1 VSRDRQVGVR
11 PAQRTEEDAVFR
23 TISMRLIPLLI
34 TVFILAWLD
43 RVNIGFAKLHMLSD
57 LGFSEAVY
65 GLGAGVFFI
74 GYFLF
79 EVPSNLLMARI
90 GARRTLGRIALLW
103 GVVSTLMFCVR
114 SETSFYV
121 LRFVLGAC
129 EAGFFP
135 GVILYLTYWFP
146 TRRRARANGLF
157 MSSFALAGVIG
168 GPLAGAIMSGM
179 SGVGGLADWQWLF
192 IIEGLPSVAMGLF
205 VLLRL
210 PDGPADAAWLDEDA
224 RRIVMRALEA
234 EHDQHDAH
242 HSFGSAMK
250 SARVWLCTLVFFC
263 LVAGN
268 ATLAFWVPSV
278 IKALGVKS
286 VFDIGLLSALPF
298 LAGTIAMIGNAAH
311 SDARQERRLHCGIPA
326 IVAGAGLA
334 GTGYFIDHGALSF
347 IALMIA
353 AAGVLA
359 AMPVFWSIPAAFLR
373 GKASAGGI
381 AVINCFANL
390 AGFVA
395 PWVIGLLTTRT
406 GKLSSGL
413 FFAAALE
420 GLAALLVL
428 FVVGAGRQR
437 GSIDETPRIEAAS

>member
-1 VSRDRQVGVR
+1 VNEAPNAGVGQ
-11 PAQRTEEDAVFR
+11 PQRTEEDAVYR
-23 TISMRLIPLLI
+23 TISLRLIPLLI
-34 TVFILAWLD
+34 AVFILAWLD

-79 EVPSNLLMARI
+79 EVPSNLLMAKI

-103 GVVSTLMFCVR
+103 GIVSTLMFCVR
-114 SETSFYV
+114 SETSFYA

-146 TRRRARANGLF
+146 TQRRARANGLF

-168 GPLAGAIMSGM
+168 GPLAGAIMTRM
-179 SGVGGLADWQWLF
+179 SGVGGLTDWQWLF
-192 IIEGLPSVAMGLF
+192 IIEGLPSVAMGLY
-205 VLLRL
+205 VLFRL
-210 PDGPADAAWLDEDA
+210 PDGPADAAWLNDYA
-224 RRIVMRALEA
+224 KRIVARALEA
-234 EHDQHDAH
+234 ERKQPDAH
-242 HSFGSAMK
+242 HSFKSAMQ
-250 SARVWLCTLVFFC
+250 STRVWLCTLVFFC

-278 IKALGVKS
+278 IKALGVKD

-298 LAGTIAMIGNAAH
+298 LVGTVAMIGNAAH

-326 IVAGAGLA
+326 AIAGAGLA
-334 GTGYFIDHGALSF
+334 GTGYFIDHSVISF
-347 IALMIA
+347 IALMVA
-353 AAGVLA
+353 AGGVLA
-359 AMPVFWSIPAAFLR
+359 AMPVFWSIPAAFLH
-373 GKASAGGI
+373 GKATAGGI

-406 GKLSSGL
+406 AKLSSGL

-420 GLAALLVL
+420 GLAALLLL
-428 FVVGAGRQR
+428 FVVGASPPRNA
-437 GSIDETPRIEAAS
+437 IDETPRIEAAG